1 MSDAKALLATATTM
15 KIQELETLM
24 RELNGVLF
32 RKKSK
37 NKAYREKELLRL
49 INEAILEKEKRE
61 RYWQLSLLL
70 EEGIMSDAEHAEFM
84 DLVEKEESLRN
95 QRVKLLIELSQLR
108 GLPLNKLME
117 ELGLNPLGRG

>member
-1 MSDAKALLATATTM
+1 MSDAKTLLATAATM

-49 INEAILEKEKRE
+49 INVAVLEKEKRE
-61 RYWQLSLLL
+61 RYWQLAFLL
-70 EEGIMSDAEHAEFM
+70 EEGVMSDIEHAEFM
-84 DLVEKEESLRN
+84 GLVEQEESLRN
-95 QRVKLLIELSQLR
+95 TRAKLLIELSQLR
-108 GLPLNKLME
+108 GLPLIKLME